1 MRAGIVNA
9 RAGSRFHAR
18 FRAGTR
24 NRRVIAYADDS
35 RPAVPV
41 TRQHGEM
48 LASSVSQRVTAA
60 AQSADEARIRAG
72 VVADRELRRRSTCY
86 TDL

>member
-1 MRAGIVNA
+1 MRTLVSCLGAALVCVVIVP
-9 RAGSRFHAR
+9 
-18 FRAGTR
+18 GT
-24 NRRVIAYADDS
+24 
-35 RPAVPV
+35 AV
-41 TRQHGEM
+41 
-48 LASSVSQRVTAA
+48 